1 MSSTSHGFRWVALW
15 ALVLSACG
23 GGSDSGVPAGSDT
36 IAPDTELV
44 SSPTPRTNSTVLS
57 FVVTSNEAGVVFEAR
72 ADGSFFTPVLAAFSL
87 SGLGDGPH
95 RIEIR
100 ARDAAGNVD
109 ASPLVFDIV
118 IDRVPPDTMISS
130 GPPATSAS
138 PSATFS
144 FMSEANA
151 SFEASLDGA
160 PFAFAPTPLTIA
172 GLAPGPHS
180 LNVRAMDAAGNV
192 DPSPAAYSWTVVP

>member
-1 MSSTSHGFRWVALW
+1 MSSTSHGFRWAALW

-23 GGSDSGVPAGSDT
+23 GGSESGVPAGSDT
-36 IAPDTELV
+36 IAPDTELI
-44 SSPTPRTNSTVLS
+44 SSPTPRTNLTVLS
-57 FVVTSNEAGVVFEAR
+57 FAVTSNEPGVVFEAR
-72 ADGSFFTPVLAAFSL
+72 ADGSFFTPVQATFSL

-130 GPPATSAS
+130 GPSATSAS

-151 SFEASLDGA
+151 SFETSLDGL

-172 GLAPGPHS
+172 GLAAGAHT
-180 LNVRAMDAAGNV
+180 LHVRAMDAAGNV